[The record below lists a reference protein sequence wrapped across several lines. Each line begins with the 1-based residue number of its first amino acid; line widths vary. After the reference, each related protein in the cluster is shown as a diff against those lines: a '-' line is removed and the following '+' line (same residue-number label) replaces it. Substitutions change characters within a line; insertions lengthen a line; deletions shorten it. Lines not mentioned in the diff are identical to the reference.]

1 MKKIISLVLSFVL
14 IIISITACG
23 SNDSSKL
30 SPSDKMYQIG
40 IGQFAEH
47 PSLDNCRYGF
57 IEGLKENGF
66 VEGKN
71 VKFLY
76 ENAQADGGFCSQINN
91 NFVSKKVDMIVAIAT
106 PIAQSAY
113 AATENNN
120 IPVMFTAITDPI
132 AAGLANTDGTPVGN
146 ITGTSDKLPVDEQ
159 LKLIREMYP
168 DLTKLGILYTTSEI
182 NSISSIEEYKK
193 YAPQYN
199 FEIITSGVT
208 QTSDIPLAADNIL
221 TKVEVMTNLTD
232 NTVVASLP
240 LILEKAN
247 AKNIPVFGSE
257 IEQVKMGCIA
267 CVGLDYV
274 SLGKQTARMASRVLK
289 GEDIKNINYETI
301 DKAAR
306 YINKKVCENLSYDVS
321 EELLSGS
328 AEVFD
333 TIEG

>member
-1 MKKIISLVLSFVL
+1 MKKIISLALSFIIVSSL
-14 IIISITACG
+14 ISGCANGTTQT
-23 SNDSSKL
+23 DSEKV
-30 SPSDKMYQIG
+30 YQIG

-57 IEGLKENGF
+57 MEGLKDEGF
-66 VEGKN
+66 ISGVN
-71 VKFLY
+71 VKYIY
-76 ENAQADGGFCSQINN
+76 ENAQTDGGFCSQINN

-132 AAGLANTDGTPVGN
+132 AAGLANSDGTPVGN
-146 ITGTSDKLPVDEQ
+146 ITGTSDKLPVEEQ

-193 YAPQYN
+193 YAPKYN

-221 TKVEVMTNLTD
+221 TKVDVMTNLTD
-232 NTVVASLP
+232 NTVVSSLP

-274 SLGKQTARMASRVLK
+274 ALGKQTARMASRVLK
-289 GEDIKNINYETI
+289 GEDIKKINFETI

>member
-1 MKKIISLVLSFVL
+1 MKKIISLLLSFIIVSSL
-14 IIISITACG
+14 ISGCANGTTQT
-23 SNDSSKL
+23 DSEKV
-30 SPSDKMYQIG
+30 YQIG

-57 IEGLKENGF
+57 MEGLKDEGF
-66 VEGKN
+66 ISGVN
-71 VKFLY
+71 VKYIY
-76 ENAQADGGFCSQINN
+76 ENAQTDGGFCSQINN

-132 AAGLANTDGTPVGN
+132 AAGLANSDGTPVGN
-146 ITGTSDKLPVDEQ
+146 ITGTSDKLPVEEQ

-193 YAPQYN
+193 YAPKYN

-221 TKVEVMTNLTD
+221 TKVDVLTNLTD

-274 SLGKQTARMASRVLK
+274 ALGKQTARMASRVLK
-289 GEDIKNINYETI
+289 GEDIKKINFETI

>member
-1 MKKIISLVLSFVL
+1 MKKIISLALSFIIVSSL
-14 IIISITACG
+14 ISGCANGTTQT
-23 SNDSSKL
+23 DSEKV
-30 SPSDKMYQIG
+30 YQIG

-57 IEGLKENGF
+57 MEGLKDEGF
-66 VEGKN
+66 ISGVN
-71 VKFLY
+71 VKYIY
-76 ENAQADGGFCSQINN
+76 ENAQTDGGFCSQINN

-132 AAGLANTDGTPVGN
+132 AAGLANSDGTPVGN
-146 ITGTSDKLPVDEQ
+146 ITGTSDKLPVEEQ

-193 YAPQYN
+193 YAPKYN

-221 TKVEVMTNLTD
+221 TKVDVLTNLTD

-274 SLGKQTARMASRVLK
+274 ALGKQTARMASRVLK
-289 GEDIKNINYETI
+289 GEDIKKINFETI

>member
-1 MKKIISLVLSFVL
+1 MKKIISLVLSFTM
-14 IIISITACG
+14 IILSITACG
-23 SNDSSKL
+23 GNASSNSGEKV
-30 SPSDKMYQIG
+30 YQIG

-57 IEGLKENGF
+57 MEGLKDNGF

-76 ENAQADGGFCSQINN
+76 ENAQTDGGFCAQINN
-91 NFVSKKVDMIVAIAT
+91 NFVSKKMDMIVAIAT

-113 AATENNN
+113 AATQGNN
-120 IPVMFTAITDPI
+120 IPVIFTAVTDPI
-132 AAGLANTDGTPVGN
+132 AAGLANSDGTPVGN
-146 ITGTSDKLPVDEQ
+146 ITGTSDKLPVEEQ

-168 DLTKLGILYTTSEI
+168 NATKLGILYTTSEV
-182 NSISSIEEYKK
+182 NSVSSIEEYKK
-193 YAPQYN
+193 IAPNYN
-199 FEIITSGVT
+199 FNIITRGVS
-208 QTSDIPLAADNIL
+208 QTSEISLATDNIL
-221 TKVEVMTNLTD
+221 NEVEVMTNLTD

-274 SLGKQTARMASRVLK
+274 ALGKQTAKIASRILK
-289 GEDIKNINYETI
+289 GEDIKNINYEI
-301 DKAAR
+301 IHEAAR
-306 YINKKVCENLSYDVS
+306 YINTKVCENLNCDVTP
-321 EELLSGS
+321 ELLK
-328 AEVFD
+328 AAKEVFN

>member
-1 MKKIISLVLSFVL
+1 MKKIISLALSFIIVSSL
-14 IIISITACG
+14 ISGCANGTTQT
-23 SNDSSKL
+23 DSEKV
-30 SPSDKMYQIG
+30 YQIG

-57 IEGLKENGF
+57 MEGLKDEGF
-66 VEGKN
+66 ISGVN
-71 VKFLY
+71 VKYIY
-76 ENAQADGGFCSQINN
+76 ENAQTDGGFCSQINN

-132 AAGLANTDGTPVGN
+132 AAGLANSDGTPVGN
-146 ITGTSDKLPVDEQ
+146 ITGTSDKLPVEEQ

-182 NSISSIEEYKK
+182 NSISSIKEYKK
-193 YAPQYN
+193 YAPKYN

-221 TKVEVMTNLTD
+221 TKVDVMTNLTD

-274 SLGKQTARMASRVLK
+274 ALGKQTARMASRVLK
-289 GEDIKNINYETI
+289 GEDIKKINFETI

>member
-1 MKKIISLVLSFVL
+1 MKKIISLALSFIIVSSL
-14 IIISITACG
+14 ISGCANGTTQT
-23 SNDSSKL
+23 DSEKV
-30 SPSDKMYQIG
+30 YQIG

-57 IEGLKENGF
+57 MEGLKDEGF
-66 VEGKN
+66 ISGVN
-71 VKFLY
+71 VKYIY
-76 ENAQADGGFCSQINN
+76 ENAQTDGGFCSQINN

-132 AAGLANTDGTPVGN
+132 AAGLANSDGTPVGN
-146 ITGTSDKLPVDEQ
+146 ITGTSDKLPVEEQ

-193 YAPQYN
+193 YAPKYN

-221 TKVEVMTNLTD
+221 TKVDVMTNLTD

-274 SLGKQTARMASRVLK
+274 ALGKQTARMASRVLK
-289 GEDIKNINYETI
+289 GEDIKKINFETI

>member
-1 MKKIISLVLSFVL
+1 MKKNISLVLSF
-14 IIISITACG
+14 IIFILSITACG
-23 SNDSSKL
+23 SNVNTSK
-30 SPSDKMYQIG
+30 DEKVYQIG

-57 IEGLKENGF
+57 MEGLKDNGF

-76 ENAQADGGFCSQINN
+76 ENAQTDGGFCAQINN
-91 NFVSKKVDMIVAIAT
+91 NFVSKKMDMIVAIAT

-113 AATENNN
+113 AATQGND
-120 IPVMFTAITDPI
+120 IPVIFTAVTDPI
-132 AAGLANTDGTPVGN
+132 AAGLANSDGTPVGN
-146 ITGTSDKLPVDEQ
+146 ITGTSDKLPVEEQ

-168 DLTKLGILYTTSEI
+168 EATKLGILYTTSEV
-182 NSISSIEEYKK
+182 NSVSSIEEYKK
-193 YAPQYN
+193 IAPNYN
-199 FEIITSGVT
+199 FNIITRGVS
-208 QTSDIPLAADNIL
+208 QTSEISLATDNIL
-221 TKVEVMTNLTD
+221 NEVEVMTNLTD

-267 CVGLDYV
+267 CVGLDYFA
-274 SLGKQTARMASRVLK
+274 LGKQTANIASRILK
-289 GEDIKNINYETI
+289 GEDIKNINYEI
-301 DKAAR
+301 IQEAAR
-306 YINKKVCENLSYDVS
+306 YINTKVCENLNCNITD
-321 EELLSGS
+321 EMIS
-328 AEVFD
+328 AAKEVFN

>member
-1 MKKIISLVLSFVL
+1 MKKIFSLVLSF
-14 IIISITACG
+14 IIIILSIAACG
-23 SNDSSKL
+23 SNANASK
-30 SPSDKMYQIG
+30 DEKVYQIG

-57 IEGLKENGF
+57 MEGLKDNGF

-76 ENAQADGGFCSQINN
+76 ENAQTDGGFCAQINN
-91 NFVSKKVDMIVAIAT
+91 NFVSKKMDMIVAIAT

-113 AATENNN
+113 AATQGNN
-120 IPVMFTAITDPI
+120 IPVIFTAVTDPI
-132 AAGLANTDGTPVGN
+132 AAGLANSDGTPVGN
-146 ITGTSDKLPVDEQ
+146 ITGTSDKLPVEEQ

-168 DLTKLGILYTTSEI
+168 EATKLGILYTTSEV
-182 NSISSIEEYKK
+182 NSVSSIEEYKK
-193 YAPQYN
+193 IAPNYN
-199 FEIITSGVT
+199 FNIITRGVS
-208 QTSDIPLAADNIL
+208 QTSEISLATDNIL
-221 TKVEVMTNLTD
+221 NEVDVMTNLTD

-267 CVGLDYV
+267 CVGLDYFA
-274 SLGKQTARMASRVLK
+274 LGKQTANIASRILK
-289 GEDIKNINYETI
+289 GDDIKNINYEI
-301 DKAAR
+301 IQEAAR
-306 YINKKVCENLSYDVS
+306 YINTKVCENLNCDITDDM
-321 EELLSGS
+321 LN
-328 AEVFD
+328 AAKEVFN

>member
-1 MKKIISLVLSFVL
+1 MKKIISLLLSFIIVSSL
-14 IIISITACG
+14 ISGCANGTTQT
-23 SNDSSKL
+23 DSEKV
-30 SPSDKMYQIG
+30 YQIG

-57 IEGLKENGF
+57 MEGLKDEGF
-66 VEGKN
+66 ISGVN
-71 VKFLY
+71 VKYIY
-76 ENAQADGGFCSQINN
+76 ENAQTDGGFCSQINN

-132 AAGLANTDGTPVGN
+132 AAGLANSDGTPVGN
-146 ITGTSDKLPVDEQ
+146 ITGTSDKLPVEEQ

-193 YAPQYN
+193 YAPKYN

-221 TKVEVMTNLTD
+221 TKVDVMTNLTD
-232 NTVVASLP
+232 NTIVASLP

-247 AKNIPVFGSE
+247 AKSIPVFGSE

-274 SLGKQTARMASRVLK
+274 ALGKQTARMASRVLK
-289 GEDIKNINYETI
+289 GEDIKKINFETI

-306 YINKKVCENLSYDVS
+306 YINKKVCENLSYNVS

>member
-1 MKKIISLVLSFVL
+1 MKKIISLVLSFIIVSSL
-14 IIISITACG
+14 ISGCANGTTQT
-23 SNDSSKL
+23 DSEKV
-30 SPSDKMYQIG
+30 YQIG

-57 IEGLKENGF
+57 MEGLKDEGF
-66 VEGKN
+66 ISGVN
-71 VKFLY
+71 VKYIY
-76 ENAQADGGFCSQINN
+76 ENAQTDGGFCSQINN

-132 AAGLANTDGTPVGN
+132 AAGLANSDGTPVGN
-146 ITGTSDKLPVDEQ
+146 ITGTSDKLPVEEQ

-193 YAPQYN
+193 YAPKYN

-221 TKVEVMTNLTD
+221 TKVDVMTNLTD
-232 NTVVASLP
+232 NTIVASLP

-247 AKNIPVFGSE
+247 AKSIPVFGSE

-274 SLGKQTARMASRVLK
+274 ALGKQTARMASRVLK
-289 GEDIKNINYETI
+289 GEDIKKINFETI

-306 YINKKVCENLSYDVS
+306 YINKKVCENLSYNVS